1 MYLSDVV
8 GGFTFSRLL
17 LFGPHPQLHECFL
30 EGTKGNDRSRKRIDD
45 TDQQVI
51 TLDAHF
57 HKLTPSDNKESIPLQ
72 QQQSSASGSFIGFGF
87 LGVKFPMEISVRDV
101 ITVVT
106 SFFEK
111 RK

>member
-57 HKLTPSDNKESIPLQ
+57 HKLTPATTKKAFHCNNNNPVLLAP
-72 QQQSSASGSFIGFGF
+72 SSVLVFW
-87 LGVKFPMEISVRDV
+87 GVKFPMEISVRDV
-101 ITVVT
+101 ITV
-106 SFFEK
+106 
-111 RK
+111 

>member
-87 LGVKFPMEISVRDV
+87 LGVKFPMKISVRDV
-101 ITVVT
+101 ITV
-106 SFFEK
+106 
-111 RK
+111 